1 MAIFKNTGVL
11 TEAELQS
18 RCEVKWETYAKKIQ
32 IESRVLGDLV
42 MNHIVPVANRY
53 QSILLD
59 NIVKEKVAFGDE
71 QYQRLASHEI
81 LIVKRII
88 NHVDEIVQKVDD
100 MTAARHTANRIE
112 SMRERAIAYHDNI
125 VPLMDEIRAHADE
138 LEMIVDDEM
147 WTLPKYR
154 ELLFTH

>member
-1 MAIFKNTGVL
+1 M
-11 TEAELQS
+11 
-18 RCEVKWETYAKKIQ
+18 
-32 IESRVLGDLV
+32 
-42 MNHIVPVANRY
+42 
-53 QSILLD
+53 
-59 NIVKEKVAFGDE
+59 AFGDE